1 MKSPTELAT
10 RLASQWRR
18 PALRLARLTSASAW
32 PLRLPIGRPLPA
44 RIERDPEIVRAH
56 IHAWNTVSTGEV
68 EWEDARY
75 RSTVQPVRIPVFWK
89 IARPA
94 QWAEACA
101 DRLVTAEYASMA
113 RLCAAT
119 PEVFH
124 QIWIGKTHLWQ
135 GKSEEVLRQA
145 AQVAIALSPGCAE
158 GRPLRSL
165 PIAGVDSKFYENHR
179 TLLLAMLD
187 IRFDG
192 EASTVGLEAFLGAD
206 LEDSHWVLLADLAGG
221 LLSFALQRVNTREL
235 ATTREL
241 PGTHLL
247 VVENERCLHQL
258 PVRMPGTLAILGPG
272 LDLGWL
278 RNPALDGKVLAYW
291 GDLDTWGLRM
301 LGLARAARPEL
312 TALLMDAETFD
323 SYAPGKAVKEIQPAE
338 LPPDRTLSA
347 NEQKLFERLKYLDR
361 GRLEQEFL
369 PTELAKVVIGEW
381 YSEEEKSVPPTQ

>member
-1 MKSPTELAT
+1 MKSPTELAA

-56 IHAWNTVSTGEV
+56 IHAWDTVSTGEV

-75 RSTVQPVRIPVFWK
+75 RSTGQPVRIPVFWK

-101 DRLVTAEYASMA
+101 DRSVAAEYASMA
-113 RLCAAT
+113 RLCATT

-124 QIWIGKTHLWQ
+124 PLWIGKTHLWQ
-135 GKSEEVLRQA
+135 GKPEGALRQA
-145 AQVAIALSPGCAE
+145 SQVAIALSPGCAE
-158 GRPLRSL
+158 GSPLRAL
-165 PIAGVDSKFYENHR
+165 PVAGVDSKFYENHR

-206 LEDSHWVLLADLAGG
+206 LEDSHWVLLADLSGG
-221 LLSFALQRVNTREL
+221 LLPFALQRVNTREL
-235 ATTREL
+235 TTTRAL

-258 PVRMPGTLAILGPG
+258 PTRLPGTLAILGSG

-278 RNPALDGKVLAYW
+278 RNPALDGKALAYW

-301 LGLARAARPEL
+301 LGLARTARPEL

-323 SYAPGKAVKEIQPAE
+323 TYAPGKAVHETQPAE
-338 LPPDRTLSA
+338 LPPEGTLSA
-347 NEQKLFERLKYLDR
+347 DEQKLFERLKCLDC

-369 PTELAKVVIGEW
+369 PTESAKVIITEW
-381 YSEEEKSVPPTQ
+381 HSERGKDHAFLM